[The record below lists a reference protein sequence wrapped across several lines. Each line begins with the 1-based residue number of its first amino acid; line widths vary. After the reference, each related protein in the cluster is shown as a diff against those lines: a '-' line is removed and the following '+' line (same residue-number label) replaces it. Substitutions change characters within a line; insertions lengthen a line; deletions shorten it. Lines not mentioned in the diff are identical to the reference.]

1 MCQYNCHILILFR
14 CKGDMRMFQINDFI
28 KRPIVSCYYRVFS
41 GWLFIIQTPVL
52 VSDLYEGNG
61 DSNSL

>member
-1 MCQYNCHILILFR
+1 
-14 CKGDMRMFQINDFI
+14 MFQINDFI